1 MLNMR
6 KTFLGVSAGL
16 LFATLSFAVPQNRT
30 FAGEIM
36 DDACASQGGH
46 ASMQEKGESI
56 EQCTRGCVNAGS
68 KYALYDGATKT
79 TYKLDDQRKP
89 DPFAGAKVIV
99 TGTLDQSTGTIHVVS
114 IKASGK

>member
-1 MLNMR
+1 M
-6 KTFLGVSAGL
+6 KKAFLGFSACL

-30 FAGEIM
+30 FTGEIM

-56 EQCTRGCVNAGS
+56 EQCTRGCVKAGS

-79 TYKLDDQRKP
+79 TYKLDDQQKP
-89 DPFAGAKVIV
+89 DAFAGAKVVVI
-99 TGTLDQSTGTIHVVS
+99 GTLDQSTGTIHVVA
-114 IKASGK
+114 IKAAGK